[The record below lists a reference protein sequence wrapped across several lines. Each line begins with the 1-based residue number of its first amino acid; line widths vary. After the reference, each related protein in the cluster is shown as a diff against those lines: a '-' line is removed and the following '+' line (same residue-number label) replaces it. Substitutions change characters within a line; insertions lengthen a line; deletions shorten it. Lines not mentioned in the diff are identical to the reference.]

1 MKNYIGKFVEANIS
15 FADEYDLYGETTK
28 ILKFFYINLT
38 ALKSLSNAKA
48 APKPKPINA
57 K

>member
-1 MKNYIGKFVEANIS
+1 MNMICMER
-15 FADEYDLYGETTK
+15 L
-28 ILKFFYINLT
+28 LKFYSFYINLT

-48 APKPKPINA
+48 APKPKPKNA